1 VWWIG
6 VRPTRE
12 VNMSFLEKLVRD
24 MCNLQVSFGSTSSQ
38 ANILLGQISSSPASL
53 PVALQLGL
61 LLFEQKISSK
71 MISLGMQVHDLLPF
85 SSPLKPLLAALDYSF
100 LILIYMIYNSQSK
113 MCFPAK
119 ILILRVLTPSS
130 LYWFLMSLTTLPLGS
145 MIQSKTLVFSPT
157 TKMTFT
163 LLKVTITG
171 YYPWGTQCLP
181 IIHHTLGLGSNS
193 SFGWLVKILCL
204 PSLFCEILGLAI
216 FLMLWWV

>member
-1 VWWIG
+1 
-6 VRPTRE
+6 
-12 VNMSFLEKLVRD
+12 

-171 YYPWGTQCLP
+171 YYP
-181 IIHHTLGLGSNS
+181 
-193 SFGWLVKILCL
+193 
-204 PSLFCEILGLAI
+204 
-216 FLMLWWV
+216 